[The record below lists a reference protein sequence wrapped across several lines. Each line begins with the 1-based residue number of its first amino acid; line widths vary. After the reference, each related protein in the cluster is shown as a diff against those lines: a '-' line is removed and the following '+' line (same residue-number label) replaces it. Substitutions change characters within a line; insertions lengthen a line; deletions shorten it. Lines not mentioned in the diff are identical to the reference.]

1 MKVILI
7 HNEDQ
12 SPPSTGRILKTYQE
26 ARLQNTENL
35 RKLVVDA
42 AAAILQE
49 EGTEAVTVR
58 RVSQRMGCSTK
69 IIYSLFV
76 NKEGLA
82 QQLYLEGCKLLARRF
97 EEVPPSAD
105 LRQHLLEL
113 GEAFWQFGQDNTSY
127 YKLMFGGAFAEFKP
141 DAESMQGTL
150 TAIHRL
156 LVLISTAQEQG
167 QISDQEETGTLV
179 STIWASLHGV
189 IHLYMGG
196 FLGDTEAA
204 HAVYRHTLALLSQSL
219 FAVPGAGRGANSE

>member
-1 MKVILI
+1 MILI
-7 HNEDQ
+7 DNEDK
-12 SPPSTGRILKTYQE
+12 STPATGRTLKTYQE

-49 EGTEAVTVR
+49 EGPEAVTVR

-97 EEVPPSAD
+97 EEVPPSAE
-105 LRQHLLEL
+105 LREHLLDL
-113 GEAFWQFGQDNTSY
+113 GEAFWQFGQDYTSY

-167 QISDQEETGTLV
+167 QISDQEETGALV

-196 FLGDTEAA
+196 FLGDAAAA
-204 HAVYRHTLALLSQSL
+204 HAVYKQTMALLSQAL
-219 FAVPGAGRGANSE
+219 FASPGQGRGASRE

>member
-7 HNEDQ
+7 SNEDKP
-12 SPPSTGRILKTYQE
+12 SPSTGRVLKTYQE

-49 EGTEAVTVR
+49 EGPEAVTVR
-58 RVSQRMGCSTK
+58 RVSQKMGCSTK

-82 QQLYLEGCKLLARRF
+82 QQLYLEGCKLLAQRF
-97 EEVPPSAD
+97 EEVPPSSD
-105 LRQHLLEL
+105 LLQHLLDL
-113 GEAFWQFGQDNTSY
+113 GEAFWQFGQEYTSY

-141 DAESMQGTL
+141 DAESMQGTM
-150 TAIHRL
+150 TAMSRL
-156 LVLISTAQEQG
+156 LILISTAQQQG
-167 QISDQEETGTLV
+167 QISDKEETQTIV

-196 FLGDTEAA
+196 FLGDADAA
-204 HAVYRHTLALLSQSL
+204 HAVYKQTMALLSRSL
-219 FAVPGAGRGANSE
+219 FAGRGANWG

>member
-7 HNEDQ
+7 SNEDK
-12 SPPSTGRILKTYQE
+12 SAPSTGRALKTYQE

-35 RKLVVDA
+35 RKLVVYA

-49 EGTEAVTVR
+49 EGPEAVTVR
-58 RVSQRMGCSTK
+58 RVSQKMGCSTK

-82 QQLYLEGCKLLARRF
+82 QQLYLEGCKLLALRF
-97 EEVPPSAD
+97 EEVPPSSD
-105 LRQHLLEL
+105 LLQHLLDL

-141 DAESMQGTL
+141 DAESMQGTM
-150 TAIHRL
+150 TAISRL
-156 LVLISTAQEQG
+156 LILISTAQQQG
-167 QISDQEETGTLV
+167 QISNQVETGTLV
-179 STIWASLHGV
+179 GSIWSSLHGV

-196 FLGDTEAA
+196 FLGDVEAA
-204 HAVYRHTLALLSQSL
+204 HSVYKQTMVLLAQSL
-219 FAVPGAGRGANSE
+219 FAASRP

>member
-1 MKVILI
+1 MKVIPI
-7 HNEDQ
+7 HNEDK
-12 SPPSTGRILKTYQE
+12 SSPSTGRTLKTYQE

-49 EGTEAVTVR
+49 EGPEAVTVR
-58 RVSQRMGCSTK
+58 KVSQRMGCSTK

-82 QQLYLEGCKLLARRF
+82 QHLYLEGCKLLAQRF
-97 EEVPPSAD
+97 EEVPVSSD
-105 LRQHLLEL
+105 LLQHLLDL
-113 GEAFWQFGQDNTSY
+113 GEAFWLFGQDYSSY

-141 DAESMQGTL
+141 DAESMQGTM

-196 FLGDTEAA
+196 FLGDVEAA
-204 HAVYRHTLALLSQSL
+204 HTIYRQTMRLLSESL
-219 FAVPGAGRGANSE
+219 FATSKPE

>member
-7 HNEDQ
+7 SNEDKP
-12 SPPSTGRILKTYQE
+12 SPSTVRVLKTYQE

-49 EGTEAVTVR
+49 EGPEAVTVR
-58 RVSQRMGCSTK
+58 RVSQKMGCSTK

-82 QQLYLEGCKLLARRF
+82 QQLYLEGCKLLAQRF
-97 EEVPPSAD
+97 EEVSPSSN
-105 LRQHLLEL
+105 LLQHLLDL
-113 GEAFWQFGQDNTSY
+113 GEAFWQFGQEYTSY

-141 DAESMQGTL
+141 DAESMQGTM
-150 TAIHRL
+150 TAMSRL
-156 LVLISTAQEQG
+156 LILISTAQQQG
-167 QISDQEETGTLV
+167 QISDKEETQTIV

-196 FLGDTEAA
+196 FLGDADAA
-204 HAVYRHTLALLSQSL
+204 HAVYKQTMALLSRSL
-219 FAVPGAGRGANSE
+219 FAVSKP

>member
-7 HNEDQ
+7 SNEDKP
-12 SPPSTGRILKTYQE
+12 SPSTVRVLKTYQE

-49 EGTEAVTVR
+49 EGPEAVTVR
-58 RVSQRMGCSTK
+58 RVSQKMGCSTK

-82 QQLYLEGCKLLARRF
+82 QQLYLEGCKLLAQRF
-97 EEVPPSAD
+97 EEVPPSSD
-105 LRQHLLEL
+105 LLQHLLDL
-113 GEAFWQFGQDNTSY
+113 GEAFWQFGQEYTSY

-141 DAESMQGTL
+141 DAESMQGTM
-150 TAIHRL
+150 TAMSRL
-156 LVLISTAQEQG
+156 LILISTAQQQG
-167 QISDQEETGTLV
+167 QISDKEETQTIV

-196 FLGDTEAA
+196 FLGDADSA
-204 HAVYRHTLALLSQSL
+204 HAVYKQTMALLSRSL
-219 FAVPGAGRGANSE
+219 FAGRGANWG